1 MINIHTSALI
11 RTSAEIRGFRSL
23 KNPVRPH
30 QQALDT
36 GRILHERGERIARAH
51 AKAWHAGQGR

>member
-11 RTSAEIRGFRSL
+11 RTSAEIRSFRSL

-30 QQALDT
+30 QQALDA
-36 GRILHERGERIARAH
+36 GRVLHGRGQRVARAH
-51 AKAWHAGQGR
+51 AKAWHASQGR